1 MHLHLKQQRQY
12 GNRVQTKKKISA
24 SAKMGVIS
32 GCTVTQ
38 LLWLTIQLAGQ
49 PRRHGCCCT
58 CQRRSPVMREHGRA
72 QVK

>member
-1 MHLHLKQQRQY
+1 MHQHLKQRQY
-12 GNRVQTKKKISA
+12 GSRVQTKKKKISA
-24 SAKMGVIS
+24 SAIMGVIS

-38 LLWLTIQLAGQ
+38 LLQLTIQLAGQ

>member
-12 GNRVQTKKKISA
+12 GSRVQTKKKISA

-38 LLWLTIQLAGQ
+38 LLRLTIQLAG
-49 PRRHGCCCT
+49 
-58 CQRRSPVMREHGRA
+58 SPGGTGA
-72 QVK
+72 AAPASAAAL